1 MSAGSPR
8 LLLFGFIDP
17 PDAPSAIESY
27 GEFAAVP
34 HGPHN
39 HAYDYQKSFQS
50 LRSVFV
56 VLAYHRGDWRVNAV

>member
-34 HGPHN
+34 RVS
-39 HAYDYQKSFQS
+39 AQS
-50 LRSVFV
+50 CL
-56 VLAYHRGDWRVNAV
+56 